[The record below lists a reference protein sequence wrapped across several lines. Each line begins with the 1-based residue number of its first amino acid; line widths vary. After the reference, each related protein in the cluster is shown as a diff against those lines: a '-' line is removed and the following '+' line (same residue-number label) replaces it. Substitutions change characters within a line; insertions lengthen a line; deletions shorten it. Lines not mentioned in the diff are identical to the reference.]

1 LKSNATGAWACDWC
15 LRLMHRR
22 LVADF
27 HTSKH
32 NMAQVIRSMRQAMV
46 QALFASS
53 KDCLMP
59 DTKVA
64 AVPLLVI
71 NAL

>member
-1 LKSNATGAWACDWC
+1 
-15 LRLMHRR
+15 MHRR